1 MQQLSL
7 EQLEVE
13 SYAVQ
18 PSEQEL
24 TNLKGGTGKVCTE
37 VGKWV
42 VKNGTWVFDKGVEIY
57 KHLTKEPVED
67 DARGFSGT
75 TYYGVD
81 SVKTDSVS
89 YYGIDSVRV
98 GPK

>member
-24 TNLKGGTGKVCTE
+24 TDLKGGT
-37 VGKWV
+37 W
-42 VKNGTWVFDKGVEIY
+42 GTWGYRAVTVGIALYTAMSRDNSSTPETVNVEAY
-57 KHLTKEPVED
+57 N
-67 DARGFSGT
+67 A
-75 TYYGVD
+75 D
-81 SVKTDSVS
+81 STSVS
-89 YYGIDSVRV
+89 PSGGVVVHGGDSTKVSISY
-98 GPK
+98 